1 MPADGLL
8 GLDVRPRCAA
18 LAKQCRML
26 SERIGTDLFTRPA
39 QSVAEVLTEIAGLRT
54 QVLHWDGHYAVQLA
68 SGHPE
73 PEDQDLRLLV
83 MSAAEAVDD
92 LLLAIRQQWLAV
104 PADKADLLLAEPSL
118 TAFRNYLE
126 SGRPLIPYILSDQAE
141 AALAARE
148 YSASTAWLELYYRTS
163 AALRPVVDG
172 AAVSL
177 AQARSSLENE
187 KAGLRER
194 SLAAIYDAL
203 EPMAPLFGQ
212 CLDSLVT
219 DHLAVNALRGL
230 PHARS
235 DRDLTNELPSAAVDN
250 MLDAVEAN
258 YGLAQRWFSRKACL
272 LGADR
277 LHIAHV
283 RAPLG
288 AGSQI
293 LYQDAIH
300 LVAEAFGGFA
310 DEAGDLVYTMVEAGL
325 VDAEPREGKQPG
337 AFCRS
342 LGPGQP
348 PRIHMSYFGTV
359 NDVVALAHE
368 FGHAL
373 QFTLAGRRCDGLT
386 YDAPECLAEIAPAF
400 AELLVY
406 DWLIAHEPDPRVR
419 ESIAAKRVETS
430 IDAIFFSAFLTRFE
444 ARAHY
449 TRAGGGVLTHI
460 RIGELWAECGRQF
473 YGPDVDLPER
483 WGQLHWMLVAHI
495 MHERFYAYAYA
506 FARLVGLHL
515 YAAYLQDPAGFRPRF
530 LEALSLGNTVTPAGQ
545 LAALGIDLNDPATW
559 RNGLDQFAG
568 LLEPLGA

>member
-258 YGLAQRWFSRKACL
+258 YGLAQRWFSRKARL

>member
-1 MPADGLL
+1 MPVEGLL
-8 GLDVRPRCAA
+8 GLDVRPRCVA
-18 LAKQCRML
+18 LTEECRTL
-26 SERIGTDLFTRPA
+26 SVRIGTDLFTRSP
-39 QSVAEVLTEIAGLRT
+39 QSVAEVLTEVAGLRA

-68 SGHPE
+68 SGRPE

-83 MSAAEAVDD
+83 MSAADAVDD
-92 LLLAIRQQWLAV
+92 LLLAIRQQWVVV

-118 TAFRNYLE
+118 TTFRNYLE
-126 SGRPLIPYILSDQAE
+126 SARPLIPYILGDQAE
-141 AALAARE
+141 EALAARE

-172 AAVSL
+172 TAIPL
-177 AQARSSLENE
+177 AQARSSLESE
-187 KAGLRER
+187 DAGLRER
-194 SLAAIYDAL
+194 SLAAMYDAL
-203 EPMAPLFGQ
+203 EPVAPLFGQ

-219 DHLAVNALRGL
+219 DHLAVNELRGM
-230 PHARS
+230 PHPRA

-258 YGLAQRWFSRKACL
+258 YGLAQRWFARKAQL
-272 LGADR
+272 LGAGR

-288 AGSQI
+288 TGSAFP
-293 LYQDAIH
+293 YQDAVQV
-300 LVAEAFGGFA
+300 VAEAFGGFA
-310 DEAGDLVYTMVEAGL
+310 DEAGTLVHMMVEAGL

-342 LGPGQP
+342 MGPGQL
-348 PRIHMSYFGTV
+348 PRIHMSYFGTA
-359 NDVVALAHE
+359 NDAVALAHE

-386 YDAPECLAEIAPAF
+386 YDAPECLGEIAPAF

-406 DWLIAHEPDPRVR
+406 DWLIAHEPDPGMR
-419 ESIAAKRVETS
+419 ESIAARRVETS

-444 ARAHY
+444 TRAHQ
-449 TRAGGGVLTHI
+449 TRADGGVLTHT
-460 RIGELWAECGRQF
+460 RIGELWADCGRQF

-495 MHERFYAYAYA
+495 MHERFFAYAYA

-530 LEALSLGNTVTPAGQ
+530 LEVLSLGNLVTPAGQ
-545 LAALGIDLNDPATW
+545 LAALGIDLNDPTTW
-559 RNGLDQFAG
+559 RNGLDQFAD
-568 LLEPLGA
+568 LLAPLGA

>member
-203 EPMAPLFGQ
+203 EPM
-212 CLDSLVT
+212 
-219 DHLAVNALRGL
+219 
-230 PHARS
+230 
-235 DRDLTNELPSAAVDN
+235 
-250 MLDAVEAN
+250 
-258 YGLAQRWFSRKACL
+258 
-272 LGADR
+272 
-277 LHIAHV
+277 
-283 RAPLG
+283 
-288 AGSQI
+288 
-293 LYQDAIH
+293 
-300 LVAEAFGGFA
+300 
-310 DEAGDLVYTMVEAGL
+310 
-325 VDAEPREGKQPG
+325 
-337 AFCRS
+337 
-342 LGPGQP
+342 
-348 PRIHMSYFGTV
+348 
-359 NDVVALAHE
+359 
-368 FGHAL
+368 
-373 QFTLAGRRCDGLT
+373 
-386 YDAPECLAEIAPAF
+386 
-400 AELLVY
+400 
-406 DWLIAHEPDPRVR
+406 
-419 ESIAAKRVETS
+419 
-430 IDAIFFSAFLTRFE
+430 
-444 ARAHY
+444 
-449 TRAGGGVLTHI
+449 
-460 RIGELWAECGRQF
+460 
-473 YGPDVDLPER
+473 
-483 WGQLHWMLVAHI
+483 
-495 MHERFYAYAYA
+495 
-506 FARLVGLHL
+506 
-515 YAAYLQDPAGFRPRF
+515 
-530 LEALSLGNTVTPAGQ
+530 
-545 LAALGIDLNDPATW
+545 
-559 RNGLDQFAG
+559 
-568 LLEPLGA
+568 

>member
-258 YGLAQRWFSRKACL
+258 YGLAQRWFSRKARL

-406 DWLIAHEPDPRVR
+406 DWLIAHEPDPRVH